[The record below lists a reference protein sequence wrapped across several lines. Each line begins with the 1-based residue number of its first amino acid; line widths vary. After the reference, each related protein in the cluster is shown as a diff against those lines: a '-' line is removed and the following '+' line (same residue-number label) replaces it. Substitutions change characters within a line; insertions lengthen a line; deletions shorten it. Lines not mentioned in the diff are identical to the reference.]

1 MTNSA
6 SPEPVT
12 ELTGIQLPKRN
23 IEGKQS
29 GGQGFFCL
37 WHGLTFSRFCE
48 LMAQRPPLHWKWSL
62 KLASIAASSV
72 INSID
77 ATIENLRFGR
87 AIEKT
92 QITEP
97 PVFILGHW
105 RSGTTLLH
113 NLMSLDPQFTFPTM
127 YEVLFPTHFLTTE
140 KLVTRLTG
148 WLVPKTRPMDNMP
161 AGWDIPQEDELAL
174 LLLCGHSG
182 YQMLAFPG
190 QPEKFVP
197 LFDPDN
203 LDERQRAELKRAL
216 LFFMKKL
223 TYKHRRAAL
232 LKSPTHTFRVP
243 MLLDMF
249 PNAKFVYIHRNPY
262 EVYRS
267 TLHLR
272 RAVITDNSLAPHD
285 FQGYEEEAFQLYE
298 NCLRKYE
305 ATKSLIPAGQ
315 LHELSFDALEADPYG
330 ELKQVYQALN
340 LGGWEN
346 VEPAIKA
353 QLPELARYRK
363 NSFSMDETSK
373 RRIYERLHW
382 MFERYGYG
390 SGLPEA
396 PTSRP
401 LSAVG

>member
-1 MTNSA
+1 M
-6 SPEPVT
+6 
-12 ELTGIQLPKRN
+12 
-23 IEGKQS
+23 
-29 GGQGFFCL
+29 
-37 WHGLTFSRFCE
+37 
-48 LMAQRPPLHWKWSL
+48 HWKWSL
-62 KLASIAASSV
+62 KIGSIAASSV
-72 INSID
+72 INSIE
-77 ATIENLRFGR
+77 AAIENLRFGR
-87 AIEKT
+87 AVEKT

-113 NLMSLDPQFTFPTM
+113 NLMALDPQFTYPTM
-127 YEVLFPTHFLTTE
+127 YEVLFPSHFLTTE

-161 AGWDIPQEDELAL
+161 AAWDMPQEDELAL

-190 QPEKFVP
+190 QPSKYVP
-197 LFDPDN
+197 LYNPDN
-203 LDERQRAELKRAL
+203 LTEQQRAELKAAL

-223 TYKHRRAAL
+223 TYKQRRAVL
-232 LKSPTHTFRVP
+232 LKSPTHTCRVP
-243 MLLDMF
+243 MLLEMF

-272 RAVITDNSLAPHD
+272 RSVITDNSLAPHD
-285 FQGYEEEAFQLYE
+285 FQGYEEEAFTVYE
-298 NCLRKYE
+298 QCVRKYE
-305 ATKSLIPAGQ
+305 ATKYLIPAGQ

-330 ELKQVYQALN
+330 ELKQVYEALN
-340 LGGWEN
+340 LAGWDN

-353 QLPELARYRK
+353 QLPELAGYRK
-363 NSFSMDETSK
+363 NSFSMDETSM
-373 RRIYERLHW
+373 RRIYERLSW
-382 MFERYGYG
+382 AFDAYGYD

-396 PTSRP
+396 TSPRRP
-401 LSAVG
+401 SAVG

>member
-1 MTNSA
+1 
-6 SPEPVT
+6 
-12 ELTGIQLPKRN
+12 LPKRN
-23 IEGKQS
+23 VEGKQS
-29 GGQGFFCL
+29 GGQGFFCI
-37 WHGLTFSRFCE
+37 WHGLTFRRFRQ
-48 LMAQRPPLHWKWSL
+48 LMAERPPMHWKWSL
-62 KLASIAASSV
+62 KIASIAVASV
-72 INSID
+72 INSIE
-77 ATIENLRFGR
+77 AAIENLRFGR
-87 AIEKT
+87 AIERT
-92 QITEP
+92 PITEP

-113 NLMSLDPQFTFPTM
+113 NLMALDPQFTYPNM
-127 YEVLFPTHFLTTE
+127 YEVLFPSHFLTTE
-140 KLVTRLTG
+140 KLVTWMTG

-161 AGWDIPQEDELAL
+161 AAWNMPQEDELAL

-190 QPEKFVP
+190 LPSKFVP

-203 LDERQRAELKRAL
+203 LTGPQREELKAAL

-223 TYKHRRAAL
+223 TYKQRRAVL

-243 MLLDMF
+243 MLLEMF
-249 PNAKFVYIHRNPY
+249 PNAKFVYIHRHPY

-272 RAVITDNSLAPHD
+272 RAVITDNSLAPFNFH
-285 FQGYEEEAFQLYE
+285 GYEEEAFQLYE
-298 NCLRKYE
+298 SCLRKYE
-305 ATKSLIPAGQ
+305 ATKHLIPAGQ
-315 LHELSFDALEADPYG
+315 LHELGFDALEADPYG
-330 ELKQVYQALN
+330 ELKQIYEALN
-340 LGGWEN
+340 LAGWET

-363 NSFSMDETSK
+363 NSFSMDETSM
-373 RRIYERLHW
+373 RRIDERLHW
-382 MFERYGYG
+382 AFDLYGYD

-396 PTSRP
+396 QPRR

>member
-1 MTNSA
+1 M
-6 SPEPVT
+6 
-12 ELTGIQLPKRN
+12 
-23 IEGKQS
+23 
-29 GGQGFFCL
+29 
-37 WHGLTFSRFCE
+37 
-48 LMAQRPPLHWKWSL
+48 MAQRPPMHWKWSL
-62 KLASIAASSV
+62 KIASIAAASV
-72 INSID
+72 SNSIQ
-77 ATIENLRFGR
+77 ATIEHLRFSR
-87 AIEKT
+87 AIEQT

-113 NLMSLDPQFTFPTM
+113 NLMSLDPQFTFPNM

-140 KLVTRLTG
+140 KLLTRLTG

-161 AGWDIPQEDELAL
+161 AAWDMPQEDELAL

-182 YQMLAFPG
+182 YQMLAFPS

-197 LFDPDN
+197 LFDADN
-203 LDERQRAELKRAL
+203 LSAQQRAELKASL

-223 TYKHRRAAL
+223 TYKQKRAVL

-243 MLLDMF
+243 LLLEMS

-272 RAVITDNSLAPHD
+272 RAVITDNSLAPFN

-298 NCLRKYE
+298 SCIRKYE
-305 ATKSLIPAGQ
+305 STKQLIPAGQ
-315 LHELSFDALEADPYG
+315 LHELSFDALESDPYG
-330 ELKQVYQALN
+330 ELKQIYRTLN
-340 LGGWEN
+340 LSGWEG

-353 QLPELARYRK
+353 QLPELASYRK

-373 RRIYERLHW
+373 RRIYERLRW
-382 MFERYGYG
+382 MFDLYGYD
-390 SGLPEA
+390 SGLPETK
-396 PTSRP
+396 PRQ